1 MVTLQR
7 TILFFNFGNLNE
19 KKIDYK
25 VTPFLAFYHYLMDKR
40 QQIKILEFL
49 SKVITTRLRGGTE
62 TTPPKKEEISHFYHP
77 VSVYIYH
84 LAFLLQTDK
93 TA

>member
-7 TILFFNFGNLNE
+7 TIPFFNFGNLNE

-40 QQIKILEFL
+40 QQIKISEFL
-49 SKVITTRLRGGTE
+49 SKVITNRLREGLK
-62 TTPPKKEEISHFYHP
+62 TPPPKRKLVLFNHP

-84 LAFLLQTDK
+84 LAFLL
-93 TA
+93 